1 VPAKSESKIVVYAAL
16 AGNLLIA
23 ATKFV
28 AGFLTGSSAM
38 VSEAIHSTVDTG
50 NQGLMILGMAR
61 AKRPPDE
68 QHPFGHGLELY
79 FWSFVVALLIFGLGA
94 GMSVYEGIE
103 KLIKPHP
110 VTSFTTNYIVLAVS
124 AIFEGISWTI
134 AFREF
139 NKTRGRRDLLDA
151 VHASKDPTIF
161 TVLFEDSAALIG
173 LVIAFAGL
181 AAVQYLNLAWADAAA
196 SIMIGSVL
204 AVTAM
209 ALARET
215 KSLLTGEAASPAMVG
230 RIRDILLRGH
240 AIEKA
245 GHIATIHFGP
255 NEVLATARLTF
266 CRGTAADTAQQSME
280 CLEAQIKGSIP
291 AVKHIYLSRD
301 HSPNKGQELACL

>member
-1 VPAKSESKIVVYAAL
+1 VPAKSESKTVVYAAL

-23 ATKFV
+23 ATKFA

-61 AKRPPDE
+61 AKRPPDD

-94 GMSVYEGIE
+94 GMSFYEGIE

-110 VTSFTTNYIVLAVS
+110 VTSFTTNYIVLSVS
-124 AIFEGISWTI
+124 AIFEGISWTV

-139 NKTRGRRDLLDA
+139 NKTRGRRALFDA

-181 AAVQYLNLAWADAAA
+181 AAVQYLDLAWADAAA
-196 SIMIGSVL
+196 SILIGSVL

-215 KSLLTGEAASPAMVG
+215 KSLLIGEAASPAMVR

-245 GHIATIHFGP
+245 GYIATIHFGP

-266 CRGTAADTAQQSME
+266 CQGTAADTAQQSME
-280 CLEAQIKGSIP
+280 CFEAQIKGSIP
-291 AVKHIYLSRD
+291 AIKHIYLSRE
-301 HSPNKGQELACL
+301 HSPNKEQELACP